1 MSLGERGEGLGWE
14 GGGEYRSERA
24 GEKDTPPGLSPGGV
38 SFCISG
44 HISQTVWGERN
55 TSLPGRSRDGLL

>member
-1 MSLGERGEGLGWE
+1 VLALVIASFGGLVDGGSGGASRGG
-14 GGGEYRSERA
+14 
-24 GEKDTPPGLSPGGV
+24 SPRGGV